1 MSIRAFRSEKM
12 QKHTL
17 NYHLRVKSTHLF
29 GDIIC
34 YNYFCK
40 PLSHTRSSLNLFLC
54 NLEMFNF
61 LFIPYRY
68 TLYHEKYVKP
78 YINKALRIISFIA
91 HLASVFMI
99 VTSVLEFGFH
109 LTDEQ
114 MGHVNWLYFWVWIIY
129 LIDRSSHLI
138 LKKRLYW
145 KSAYSFLG
153 WSINCLLIL
162 TLIPILVEFLGIDDS
177 SGIIRILNNR
187 VFHVLVLFV
196 ISLIDISDEVI
207 RFLGQKS
214 NPAFVMAVSF
224 MIIILFGSGLL
235 LMPRCIQSGAHI
247 TWVDSLFTSTS
258 AVCVTGLTSVDISST
273 FTRFGQLIILALI
286 QVGGLGVMTITSFF
300 ALFFMGNTTIYNQM
314 LVREM
319 VSSKSLASLWSTLIN
334 IFGFT
339 AVLELMGA
347 VAIFLSIHE
356 TIGMDIREEIFFS
369 IFHSISAFCNAG
381 FSTFKEGL
389 SAPILMQGHCMLY
402 LSVSFI
408 IILGGIG
415 YPVLVNFKT
424 IVYKHLQ
431 EVWRWMH
438 GRRYVSFS
446 IPHLFDLNTK
456 LVLHTTVILLLLGF
470 LLIIVFEWNNAFYGM
485 GVGEKLTHAFF
496 NAVCPRTAGFTSV
509 SLNNMCIQTIFIY
522 LLLMWIGGSSQS
534 TAGGIK
540 VNAFAV
546 AMLNIRAIIHGT
558 TRVEFGN
565 RELSVDSIRRANA
578 TVFVSVC
585 VLAVSIFLM
594 TLLEPHL
601 SLKSI
606 IFECVSALGTV
617 GSSLGLTSELGNG
630 SKLLVASLMF
640 VGRVGMVTLA
650 QGMLHQYKNHHY
662 QLPQDNIIIS

>member
-1 MSIRAFRSEKM
+1 MWF
-12 QKHTL
+12 
-17 NYHLRVKSTHLF
+17 F
-29 GDIIC
+29 
-34 YNYFCK
+34 
-40 PLSHTRSSLNLFLC
+40 PP
-54 NLEMFNF
+54 
-61 LFIPYRY
+61 FIPNRY
-68 TLYHEKYVKP
+68 TLYHEKYVDP
-78 YINKALRIISFIA
+78 YINKALKVISFIA

-99 VTSVLEFGFH
+99 VTSILEFGFH
-109 LTDEQ
+109 LSDDQ
-114 MGHVNWLYFWVWIIY
+114 MGRVNWLYFWVWITY
-129 LIDRSSHLI
+129 LIDRCSHLI

-153 WSINCLLIL
+153 WSINGLLLL
-162 TLIPILVEFLGIDDS
+162 TLIPIIVGYIMNADS
-177 SGIIRILNNR
+177 GGVMSVLNNQAFR
-187 VFHVLVLFV
+187 VFHVPVLFL
-196 ISLIDISDEVI
+196 ISLIDLSDEAI

-214 NPAFVMAVSF
+214 NPAMVMAISF
-224 MIIILFGSGLL
+224 MFIILVGSGLL
-235 LMPRCIQSGAHI
+235 LMPRCIQEGASI

-273 FTRFGQLIILALI
+273 FTHFGQLIILALI

-314 LVREM
+314 LVRDM
-319 VSSKSLASLWSTLIN
+319 VSSKSLASLWSTLLN

-339 AVLELMGA
+339 AFLELVGA
-347 VAIFLSIHE
+347 VV
-356 TIGMDIREEIFFS
+356 IFFCIHGS
-369 IFHSISAFCNAG
+369 IGLKTGDELFFSVFHSISAFCNAG
-381 FSTFKEGL
+381 FSTYKGGL
-389 SAPILMQGHCMLY
+389 SAPMLMQGHCMLY
-402 LSVSFI
+402 FFI
-408 IILGGIG
+408 SIIVIMGGIG

-446 IPHLFDLNTK
+446 IPNLFDLNTK
-456 LVLHTTVILLLLGF
+456 IVLRTTAILLIAGF
-470 LLIIVFEWNNAFYGM
+470 VIIAFFEWDNAFYGM
-485 GVGEKLTHAFF
+485 GVGEKLTHSFF

-522 LLLMWIGGSSQS
+522 VLLMWIGGSSQS

-565 RELSVDSIRRANA
+565 RELTVDSIRRANA
-578 TVFVSVC
+578 TVFVSIC

-594 TLLEPHL
+594 TLIEPRL
-601 SLKSI
+601 PLKAV

-617 GSSLGLTSELGNG
+617 GSSLNLTSELGNG
-630 SKLLVASLMF
+630 GKMLIALLMF
-640 VGRVGMVTLA
+640 VGRVGVVTLA
-650 QGMLHQYKNHHY
+650 QGMLHQYKNQNY